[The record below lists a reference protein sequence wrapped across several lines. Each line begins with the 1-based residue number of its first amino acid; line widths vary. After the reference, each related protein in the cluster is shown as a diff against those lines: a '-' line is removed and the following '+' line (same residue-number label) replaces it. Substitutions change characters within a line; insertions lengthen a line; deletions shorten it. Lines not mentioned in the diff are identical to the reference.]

1 MNAKNEVQLKEL
13 ENAMFQLNYE
23 IEKSYNNYKREQQIK
38 EIVDFIQHNKVEI
51 YTLSLF
57 FIIALM
63 ISIIYIKLTKEK
75 E

>member
-1 MNAKNEVQLKEL
+1 MYAKNDTQLKEL

-57 FIIALM
+57 FIIALI